1 MKSCTSVRAMM
12 SGVFISLVT
21 MCACAPLNSE
31 REDGR
36 SYTPPPKPKQT
47 TTVKAD
53 TSGQNGPVIGPPLPP
68 SYKKP
73 ENPKPK
79 AVTPAPKAEK
89 VYYGKAVYID
99 NQLHGRPTASGERYD
114 RTKFTAAHIFLP
126 FGTICRVTNLAN
138 GRTVNVRINDRCKNV
153 DNRVIDLSYAAAEE
167 LDAILAGVINVKI
180 EVVKEVEY
188 P

>member
-1 MKSCTSVRAMM
+1 MSLHASGGSGIFFKSRRVAAMKSCTSVRAMM

-68 SYKKP
+68 SYKTGKP
-73 ENPKPK
+73 QAQSRN
-79 AVTPAPKAEK
+79 TRAE
-89 VYYGKAVYID
+89 
-99 NQLHGRPTASGERYD
+99 SGEGLLWEGGLYRQSAARPADGQWRALRPHQIYCRPYFFAVWHHLPGNQPGQRKD
-114 RTKFTAAHIFLP
+114 RQCA
-126 FGTICRVTNLAN
+126 
-138 GRTVNVRINDRCKNV
+138 DQ
-153 DNRVIDLSYAAAEE
+153 
-167 LDAILAGVINVKI
+167 
-180 EVVKEVEY
+180 
-188 P
+188 

>member
-1 MKSCTSVRAMM
+1 MHKRPGDDEWGIHIVGDHVCLRAIKF
-12 SGVFISLVT
+12 G
-21 MCACAPLNSE
+21 AGG
-31 REDGR
+31 REKL
-36 SYTPPPKPKQT
+36 YPTPDAEKT
-47 TTVKAD
+47 AVAKAD
-53 TSGQNGPVIGPPLPP
+53 TSGQNDPVIGPPLPP

-73 ENPKPK
+73 ESTKPRS
-79 AVTPAPKAEK
+79 VDPAPKAEK

-114 RTKFTAAHIFLP
+114 RNKFTAAHIFLP

-138 GRTVNVRINDRCKNV
+138 GRTVNVRINDRCKNI

-180 EVVKEVEY
+180 EVIKEVEY